1 MVKIE
6 VVYHPRSL
14 HPLEA
19 ARAYNM
25 RHEEQKT
32 WEEIAEDTVNLAGNP
47 PSLKAVRNAVARVHQ
62 QREAIIPTLGY
73 GNCGRHRHL
82 TEKQEKEVVAFVTKW
97 RHKRFCTCSYIK
109 RHLRLKVSSRTLQR
123 TLKRHG
129 FRWRSVPKKIPL
141 TPEHLAK
148 RQEFVDKY
156 GDKSA
161 AWWEANMN
169 LVLDGVT
176 LTKAPQ
182 GLRGRQLH
190 AVQSID
196 HLWVRDGEVLQND
209 AHTYNRYGVQL
220 GARFHNCSG
229 YPSGLKFEF
238 SGKLKPFEASCY
250 GYK

>member
-1 MVKIE
+1 
-6 VVYHPRSL
+6 
-14 HPLEA
+14 
-19 ARAYNM
+19 M

-176 LTKAPQ
+176 LTKPRKDFVGDNSMRCSPLITSGFAMAKFCRTTRTLTTAMACSLAKDSTIVQ
-182 GLRGRQLH
+182 GTLLVLSLNLQGSSSPLKQAATATSRFRKG
-190 AVQSID
+190 
-196 HLWVRDGEVLQND
+196 LW
-209 AHTYNRYGVQL
+209 
-220 GARFHNCSG
+220 
-229 YPSGLKFEF
+229 P
-238 SGKLKPFEASCY
+238 
-250 GYK
+250 